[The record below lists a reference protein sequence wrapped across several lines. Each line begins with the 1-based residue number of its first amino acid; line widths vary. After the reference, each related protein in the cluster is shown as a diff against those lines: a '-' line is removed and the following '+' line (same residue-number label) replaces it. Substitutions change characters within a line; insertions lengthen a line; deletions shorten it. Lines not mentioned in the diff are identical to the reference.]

1 VSAAATVRAIYR
13 YPVKSMGAE
22 ALQAVDVDWYGVVGD
37 RRFGFV
43 QETDHSDFPWLT
55 IRDVPAMTRYGARC
69 GADAEKDAPTVTT
82 PDGRQLPVT
91 DDALATELAAAH
103 GTPIRLVRTFRG
115 LFDCFP
121 LSVLSVQTVEGLGEL
136 AARELNALRFRPT
149 ILVDAP
155 GDDFP
160 EDAWVGRTLQL
171 GEGEGA
177 PRMRVD
183 VPDRRCMVINFD
195 HATAERDPA
204 VLRAAA
210 QNRDACVGVYGSV
223 ERPGVLRAGAPVT
236 LVQRQDI

>member
-1 VSAAATVRAIYR
+1 LSAVATVRAVYR

-22 ALQAVDVDWYGVVGD
+22 SLSAAEVDWYGVVGD

-43 QETDHSDFPWLT
+43 RETDHSDFPWLT
-55 IRDVPAMTRYGARC
+55 IREVPAMTRYGARC

-82 PDGRQLPVT
+82 PDGRELAVT
-91 DDALATELAAAH
+91 DDALAAELATAH
-103 GTPIRLVRTFRG
+103 GKPIRLVRTFRG

-121 LSVLSVQTVEGLGEL
+121 LSVLSVQSVAGLGEL
-136 AARELNALRFRPT
+136 AARELNPLRFRPT

-155 GDDFP
+155 GGAFP
-160 EDAWVGRTLQL
+160 EDAWVGRTLQF
-171 GEGEGA
+171 GAGDDA

-223 ERPGVLRAGAPVT
+223 ERPGVLRAGAPIT
-236 LVQRQDI
+236 LL

>member
-1 VSAAATVRAIYR
+1 MSAAATVRAVYR

-22 ALQAVDVDWYGVVGD
+22 PLEAVDVDWYGVVGD

-43 QETDHSDFPWLT
+43 QETDHSAFPWLT
-55 IRDVPAMTRYGARC
+55 IRQVPAMTRYGARC
-69 GADAEKDAPTVTT
+69 GADAEQDIPIVTT
-82 PDGRQLPVT
+82 PDGRAVAVT
-91 DDALATELAAAH
+91 DDALAAELAQAH
-103 GTPIRLVRTFRG
+103 GRPVRLVRTFRG

-121 LSVLSVQTVEGLGEL
+121 LSVISVQTVAGLGEL
-136 AARELNALRFRPT
+136 AARDLSPLRFRPT

-155 GDDFP
+155 GTAFP
-160 EDAWVGRTLQL
+160 EDGWIGRTLQF
-171 GEGEGA
+171 GEGDDA

-210 QNRDACVGVYGSV
+210 QHRDACVGVYGSV
-223 ERPGVLRAGAPVT
+223 ERPGLLRAGATVT
-236 LVQRQDI
+236 LV

>member
-1 VSAAATVRAIYR
+1 VSAAATVRAVYR

-22 ALQAVDVDWYGVVGD
+22 PLEAVDVDWYGVVGD

-43 QETDHSDFPWLT
+43 QETDRSAFPWLT
-55 IRDVPAMTRYGARC
+55 IREVPAMTRYGARC
-69 GADAEKDAPTVTT
+69 GADAEQDAPTVTT
-82 PDGRQLPVT
+82 PGGGELAVT
-91 DDALATELAAAH
+91 DDALAAELAAAH
-103 GTPIRLVRTFRG
+103 GRPIRLVRTFRG

-121 LSVLSVQTVEGLGEL
+121 LSVLSVQTVAGLGEL

-155 GDDFP
+155 AGAFP
-160 EDAWVGRTLQL
+160 EDAWVGRTLQF
-171 GEGEGA
+171 GEGDDA

-223 ERPGVLRAGAPVT
+223 ERPGVLRAGAPIT
-236 LVQRQDI
+236 LV